1 MFLWMTIPVKEG
13 GCGHMGFHF
22 SFGGGC
28 GHPFGLFRVIIRK
41 QEARETPAVWPVGE
55 LQNAAFR
62 MYRS

>member
-28 GHPFGLFRVIIRK
+28 GRPLGLFSRSY
-41 QEARETPAVWPVGE
+41 QEARGETDTCCMAVWRIAKHRV
-55 LQNAAFR
+55 QDV
-62 MYRS
+62 